1 MKRLKQKATMLIVD
15 DDASIGKTLA
25 RILEKQGYL
34 VEVMDKGKQAIE
46 ATNKRFFNVAFI
58 DIKLPDMDGTELL
71 ERMRETEPKMIKIIL
86 TGYPSL
92 KNAIDAVNKGAD
104 GYLMKPFDVDKLLT
118 MIKRQLERQE
128 ESMRFSEKK
137 VTTYIETRV
146 KQIELQEDKKRV

>member
-1 MKRLKQKATMLIVD
+1 LKQRARMLIVD
-15 DDASIGKTLA
+15 DDASIRKTLA

-34 VEVMDKGKQAIE
+34 VEAVEKGKQAIE
-46 ATNKRFFNVAFI
+46 ATSQRFFNVAFI
-58 DIKLPDMDGTELL
+58 DIRLPDMDGTELL

-118 MIKRQLERQE
+118 MTKRQLERQE

>member
-1 MKRLKQKATMLIVD
+1 MLIVD
-15 DDASIGKTLA
+15 DDASIRKTLA

-34 VEVMDKGKQAIE
+34 VEAVEKGKQAIE
-46 ATNKRFFNVAFI
+46 ATSQRFFNVAFI
-58 DIKLPDMDGTELL
+58 DIRLPDMDGTELL

-118 MIKRQLERQE
+118 MTKRQLERQE

>member
-1 MKRLKQKATMLIVD
+1 MKQRARMLIVD
-15 DDASIGKTLA
+15 DDASIRKTLA

-34 VEVMDKGKQAIE
+34 VEAVEKGKQAIE
-46 ATNKRFFNVAFI
+46 TTSQRFFNVAFI
-58 DIKLPDMDGTELL
+58 DIRLPDMDGTELL

-104 GYLMKPFDVDKLLT
+104 GYLMKPFDVGKLLA
-118 MIKRQLERQE
+118 MVKQQLEKQE

-146 KQIELQEDKKRV
+146 KQIELQEGKKRAC

>member
-1 MKRLKQKATMLIVD
+1 VKRLKQKATMLIVD

-46 ATNKRFFNVAFI
+46 ATNQRFFNVAFI

>member
-1 MKRLKQKATMLIVD
+1 MLIVD

-34 VEVMDKGKQAIE
+34 VEVMDKGKQAIK
-46 ATNKRFFNVAFI
+46 ATNQRFFNVAFI

-86 TGYPSL
+86 SGYPSL

-137 VTTYIETRV
+137 VTTYIEPRV
-146 KQIELQEDKKRV
+146 KQIELQE

>member
-1 MKRLKQKATMLIVD
+1 MKQKATMLIVD

>member
-1 MKRLKQKATMLIVD
+1 MKQRARMLIVD
-15 DDASIGKTLA
+15 DDASIRKTLA

-34 VEVMDKGKQAIE
+34 VEAVEKGKQAIE
-46 ATNKRFFNVAFI
+46 ATSQRFFNVAFI
-58 DIKLPDMDGTELL
+58 DIRLPDMDGTELL

-118 MIKRQLERQE
+118 MTKRQLERQE

>member
-46 ATNKRFFNVAFI
+46 ATNQRFFNVAFI

-118 MIKRQLERQE
+118 MIKRQLEKQE

>member
-1 MKRLKQKATMLIVD
+1 MLIVD
-15 DDASIGKTLA
+15 DDASIRKTLA

-34 VEVMDKGKQAIE
+34 VEAVEKGKQAIE
-46 ATNKRFFNVAFI
+46 ATSQRFFNVAFI
-58 DIKLPDMDGTELL
+58 DIRLPDMDGTELL
-71 ERMRETEPKMIKIIL
+71 ERMRETEPKMVKIIL

-104 GYLMKPFDVDKLLT
+104 GYLMKPFDVGKLLA
-118 MIKRQLERQE
+118 MVKQQLEKQE

-146 KQIELQEDKKRV
+146 KQIELQEGKKRAC

>member
-1 MKRLKQKATMLIVD
+1 LKQRARMLIVD
-15 DDASIGKTLA
+15 DDASIRKTLA

-34 VEVMDKGKQAIE
+34 VEAVEKGKQAIE
-46 ATNKRFFNVAFI
+46 ATSQRFFNVAFI
-58 DIKLPDMDGTELL
+58 DIRLPDMDGTELL
-71 ERMRETEPKMIKIIL
+71 ERMRETEPKMVKIIL

-104 GYLMKPFDVDKLLT
+104 GYLMKPFDVGKLLA
-118 MIKRQLERQE
+118 MVKQQLEKQE

-146 KQIELQEDKKRV
+146 KQIELQEGKKRAC